1 MSHQT
6 QPQTAETHPFDPPGC
21 PFCEGALEEVW
32 VTEKSTLIFD
42 RRDGTYGEELA
53 GADLLC
59 MCPRCKRF
67 LPRDVFPEGPLNYRL
82 DS

>member
-1 MSHQT
+1 MSHQAQALT
-6 QPQTAETHPFDPPGC
+6 TETHPFDPPGC